1 MISSGVELHL
11 PSFSGISL
19 KSTDYR
25 KGKGMSLRK
34 KLRQAIEK
42 YPGVDVFIHRGILY
56 IAGIPEEEFI
66 EKSLSSSYF
75 LPRDEFVITYE
86 LGEPPEL
93 IRKKGMA
100 GVEVVVEEKK
110 RKRG

>member
-1 MISSGVELHL
+1 
-11 PSFSGISL
+11 
-19 KSTDYR
+19 
-25 KGKGMSLRK
+25 MSLRK
-34 KLRQAIEK
+34 RLKETGEK
-42 YPGVDVFIHRGILY
+42 YPGVDVFIRQGILY
-56 IAGIPEEEFI
+56 IAGIPEEEFT

-75 LPRDEFVITYE
+75 LPRDEFSITYE

-100 GVEVVVEEKK
+100 KVEVMVEEKK